1 MTHLILPAS
10 LTRRTL
16 LKTAAAASVALTAPA
31 LLLGQDP
38 TKGGKHYRTA
48 LIGCGWWG
56 GNIVREAIA
65 SGQCQIVALC
75 DADLRQVEKLKGEQK
90 ELTADSPKVYQDFR
104 ELLEKE
110 KPEIVIVATPD
121 HWHPLIT
128 IAAVQAGADVYVEK
142 PVGHTILEGRAM
154 VKAARDTGRMVQVG
168 THRRVSPHNL
178 SGRDFIRSGKAGKIG
193 MVRAFVHYPGDKEDP
208 EANKPV
214 PKELDWDLWCGP
226 APLRPF
232 NGKIHAKGFRNFLD
246 YANGT
251 LGDWGIHWMDQIL
264 WVMDETAPKKVFSAG
279 GRSIKGPA
287 VNTKTEQT
295 TDAPDHQVASFEF
308 DNFTA
313 CWEHRQFAGN
323 NAEKGESVGC
333 YFYGTKGTFHMGWQ
347 KGWTFYPVG
356 GDPIHEDPQLH
367 MPDEQN
373 IKELFADFLASIKS
387 RKLPV
392 SDIEIGHRSTTMSL
406 LGMLSLKLGRSLAWD
421 AKQER
426 VIGDDDANKHLK
438 RDYRGDWKYPV

>member
-1 MTHLILPAS
+1 MTHLILPVS

-38 TKGGKHYRTA
+38 TKGGKRYRTA

-104 ELLEKE
+104 ELLDKE

-154 VKAARDTGRMVQVG
+154 VKAARDTSRMVQVG

-208 EANKPV
+208 EANKPA
-214 PKELDWDLWCGP
+214 PKGLDWDLWCGP

-232 NGKIHAKGFRNFLD
+232 NEKIHAKGFRNFLD

-279 GRSIKGPA
+279 GRSIKGSA
-287 VNTKTEQT
+287 VNTQTEQT

-333 YFYGTKGTFHMGWQ
+333 YFYGTR
-347 KGWTFYPVG
+347 
-356 GDPIHEDPQLH
+356 
-367 MPDEQN
+367 
-373 IKELFADFLASIKS
+373 A
-387 RKLPV
+387 
-392 SDIEIGHRSTTMSL
+392 
-406 LGMLSLKLGRSLAWD
+406 GRSIRWEAIRFTKIRNYICPTNRTSRNCSPTSWPRSSHASSLSATSKS
-421 AKQER
+421 AIARQR
-426 VIGDDDANKHLK
+426 
-438 RDYRGDWKYPV
+438 

>member
-1 MTHLILPAS
+1 LIDARIISLAIRSTVIAIRLAISSARRSSSSRFPPRGSSMTHLILPVS

-38 TKGGKHYRTA
+38 TKGGKRYRTA

-104 ELLEKE
+104 ELLDKE

-154 VKAARDTGRMVQVG
+154 VKAARDTSRMVQVG

-178 SGRDFIRSGKAGKIG
+178 AVTSSAPAKRARLEWSAHSCTTLVTRKIPKPTSPPPRDSTGICG
-193 MVRAFVHYPGDKEDP
+193 VDP
-208 EANKPV
+208 HR
-214 PKELDWDLWCGP
+214 CGP
-226 APLRPF
+226 SMKRSMR
-232 NGKIHAKGFRNFLD
+232 KGFAISSTMR
-246 YANGT
+246 
-251 LGDWGIHWMDQIL
+251 MERS
-264 WVMDETAPKKVFSAG
+264 ETGA
-279 GRSIKGPA
+279 
-287 VNTKTEQT
+287 
-295 TDAPDHQVASFEF
+295 
-308 DNFTA
+308 FT
-313 CWEHRQFAGN
+313 
-323 NAEKGESVGC
+323 
-333 YFYGTKGTFHMGWQ
+333 
-347 KGWTFYPVG
+347 GWT
-356 GDPIHEDPQLH
+356 
-367 MPDEQN
+367 
-373 IKELFADFLASIKS
+373 
-387 RKLPV
+387 
-392 SDIEIGHRSTTMSL
+392 RSC
-406 LGMLSLKLGRSLAWD
+406 G
-421 AKQER
+421 
-426 VIGDDDANKHLK
+426 
-438 RDYRGDWKYPV
+438 